1 MLFRPTIARSI
12 GAVWT
17 IDVRLLL
24 ARWCQTVA
32 AKLADDADTTGQLA
46 DFIYFQQHPADAE
59 RLFDARCLV

>member
-1 MLFRPTIARSI
+1 M
-12 GAVWT
+12 WT